1 MRLNWCLRN
10 KDNPF
15 LDLFYIFVDESKIEL
30 NYKKE
35 KHIRRPKKHS
45 ACLIQ
50 NPKDRRIKLNIW
62 GGISARGATDFVCFT
77 NNLDRFGYKEI
88 ILKFLYPFI
97 LDKYDG
103 NCFLHQDNDGKHS
116 SYLCETMLKRYNLL
130 WKKAPPYSP
139 DLNPIEE
146 VWAVLKKYV
155 LKKRCQTLEE
165 LQNAVNDF
173 LRRKLTPVRCQKFNI
188 H

>member
-1 MRLNWCLRN
+1 MINFIEESTNRTNGTLFSNDLNEEILDVFNFFISASNIRKYRYRMGYRFLKVKHAPLLTIEHQLMRLNWCLRN

-62 GGISARGATDFVCFT
+62 VVLVLVVLLILYV
-77 NNLDRFGYKEI
+77 LLI
-88 ILKFLYPFI
+88 ILMA
-97 LDKYDG
+97 
-103 NCFLHQDNDGKHS
+103 
-116 SYLCETMLKRYNLL
+116 T
-130 WKKAPPYSP
+130 KK
-139 DLNPIEE
+139 
-146 VWAVLKKYV
+146 
-155 LKKRCQTLEE
+155 
-165 LQNAVNDF
+165 
-173 LRRKLTPVRCQKFNI
+173 
-188 H
+188 